1 MTVMR
6 LVLLALIRSQGGLR
20 DSLIERPP
28 YPMNARMC
36 SLGLMPLLAACSS
49 APLKDYQETPSRKNE
64 LITVTHK
71 RLREHN
77 VPLNFYGKVVDQN
90 GAPVAGVEVKAA
102 VRLVKEPLP
111 GIIGDGFDYLV
122 ASTASDGTFA
132 FLNRTGEFFGI
143 DKIQKEGYLVSAT
156 VHEKTYYYYAS
167 DEMKYRPNP
176 SVPEVFKI
184 WKQMGA
190 EELIEK
196 NLKYKLTTEGRS
208 YGLDLLNGA
217 QAKAYAIA
225 DIRVSMTAPSVIKPH
240 VKYDWNFVLE
250 AAEGGLIE
258 TSDDYMYL
266 APVDGYVSRIQV
278 SFNASDANWSDN
290 FRKRFYVMSRNGSV
304 YARIEILVGVALNGH
319 GYLHIESASNPN
331 SSRNL
336 ESKLRR

>member
-1 MTVMR
+1 M
-6 LVLLALIRSQGGLR
+6 
-20 DSLIERPP
+20 
-28 YPMNARMC
+28 
-36 SLGLMPLLAACSS
+36 
-49 APLKDYQETPSRKNE
+49 
-64 LITVTHK
+64 
-71 RLREHN
+71 
-77 VPLNFYGKVVDQN
+77 
-90 GAPVAGVEVKAA
+90 
-102 VRLVKEPLP
+102 
-111 GIIGDGFDYLV
+111 IGDGFDYLV
-122 ASTASDGTFA
+122 ASTASDGTFS

-167 DEMKYRPNP
+167 DEKKYRPNP

-190 EELIEK
+190 EKLIEK

-217 QAKAYAIA
+217 QAKADAIA

-266 APVDGYVSRIQV
+266 APLDGYVSRIQV

-304 YARIEILVGVALNGH
+304 YARIEILVGVALNGR

>member
-1 MTVMR
+1 MMNMN
-6 LVLLALIRSQGGLR
+6 LNKMKSYNLLIIYLFTNLSAQI
-20 DSLIERPP
+20 
-28 YPMNARMC
+28 
-36 SLGLMPLLAACSS
+36 LLPKSGV
-49 APLKDYQETPSRKNE
+49 QETPAAKERMTAA
-64 LITVTHK
+64 LRK
-71 RLREHN
+71 RLQEGN
-77 VPLNFYGKVVDQN
+77 VPIDFYGKVVDQN

-102 VRLVKEPLP
+102 IRLMKEPIP
-111 GIIGDGFDYLV
+111 GMIGDGFDYLV
-122 ASTASDGTFA
+122 ASTASDGTFS

-167 DEMKYRPNP
+167 DEKKYRPNP

-190 EELIEK
+190 EKLIEK

-217 QAKAYAIA
+217 QAKADAIA

-266 APVDGYVSRIQV
+266 APLDGYVSRIQV

-304 YARIEILVGVALNGH
+304 YARIEILVGVALNGR

>member
-1 MTVMR
+1 MMNMNLNKMKSYNLLIIYLFTNLSAQI
-6 LVLLALIRSQGGLR
+6 LVPKSGV
-20 DSLIERPP
+20 
-28 YPMNARMC
+28 
-36 SLGLMPLLAACSS
+36 
-49 APLKDYQETPSRKNE
+49 QETPAAKERMTAA
-64 LITVTHK
+64 LRK
-71 RLREHN
+71 RLQEGN
-77 VPLNFYGKVVDQN
+77 VPIDFYGKVVDQN

-102 VRLVKEPLP
+102 IRLMKEPIP
-111 GIIGDGFDYLV
+111 GMTGDGFDYLV
-122 ASTASDGTFA
+122 ASTASDGTFS

-143 DKIQKEGYLVSAT
+143 YKIQKEGYLVSAT

-167 DEMKYRPNP
+167 DEKKYRPNP

-190 EELIEK
+190 EKLIEK

-217 QAKAYAIA
+217 QAKADAIA

-266 APVDGYVSRIQV
+266 APLDGYVSRIQV

-304 YARIEILVGVALNGH
+304 YARIEILVGVALNGR

>member
-1 MTVMR
+1 
-6 LVLLALIRSQGGLR
+6 
-20 DSLIERPP
+20 
-28 YPMNARMC
+28 
-36 SLGLMPLLAACSS
+36 
-49 APLKDYQETPSRKNE
+49 
-64 LITVTHK
+64 
-71 RLREHN
+71 
-77 VPLNFYGKVVDQN
+77 VPINFYGKVVDQN

-167 DEMKYRPNP
+167 NEMKYRPNP

-217 QAKAYAIA
+217 QAKADAIA

-250 AAEGGLIE
+250 AAEGGLTE

-290 FRKRFYVMSRNGSV
+290 FKKRFYVMSRNGSV

>member
-1 MTVMR
+1 MMNMNLNKMKSYNLLIIYLFTNLSAQI
-6 LVLLALIRSQGGLR
+6 LVPKSGV
-20 DSLIERPP
+20 
-28 YPMNARMC
+28 
-36 SLGLMPLLAACSS
+36 
-49 APLKDYQETPSRKNE
+49 QETPAAKERMTAA
-64 LITVTHK
+64 LRK
-71 RLREHN
+71 RLQEGN
-77 VPLNFYGKVVDQN
+77 VPIDFYGKVVDQN

-102 VRLVKEPLP
+102 IRLMKEPIP
-111 GIIGDGFDYLV
+111 GMIGDGFDYLV
-122 ASTASDGTFA
+122 ASTASDGTFS

-143 DKIQKEGYLVSAT
+143 DKIQK
-156 VHEKTYYYYAS
+156 TYYYYAS
-167 DEMKYRPNP
+167 DEKKYRPNP

-190 EELIEK
+190 EKLIEK

-217 QAKAYAIA
+217 QAKADAIA

-266 APVDGYVSRIQV
+266 APLDGYVSRIQV

-304 YARIEILVGVALNGH
+304 YARIEILVGVALNGR

>member
-1 MTVMR
+1 MMNMNLNKMKSYNLLIIYLFTNLSAQI
-6 LVLLALIRSQGGLR
+6 LVPKSGV
-20 DSLIERPP
+20 
-28 YPMNARMC
+28 
-36 SLGLMPLLAACSS
+36 
-49 APLKDYQETPSRKNE
+49 QETPAAKERMTAA
-64 LITVTHK
+64 LRK
-71 RLREHN
+71 RLQEGN
-77 VPLNFYGKVVDQN
+77 VPIDFYGKVVDQN

-102 VRLVKEPLP
+102 IRLMKEHLP
-111 GIIGDGFDYLV
+111 GMIGDGFDYLV
-122 ASTASDGTFA
+122 ASTASDGTFS

-167 DEMKYRPNP
+167 DEKKYRPNP

-190 EELIEK
+190 EKLIEK

-217 QAKAYAIA
+217 QAKADAIA

-266 APVDGYVSRIQV
+266 APLDGYVSRIQV

-304 YARIEILVGVALNGH
+304 YARIEILVGVALNGR

>member
-1 MTVMR
+1 MKSLYILTCCWALSVISLEAQGNLSNTQESPVRKERLLSIMR
-6 LVLLALIRSQGGLR
+6 
-20 DSLIERPP
+20 ER
-28 YPMNARMC
+28 MRTN
-36 SLGLMPLLAACSS
+36 
-49 APLKDYQETPSRKNE
+49 
-64 LITVTHK
+64 
-71 RLREHN
+71 N
-77 VPLNFYGKVVDQN
+77 VPIDFYGKVVDQN

-102 VRLVKEPLP
+102 IRLMKEPLP
-111 GIIGDGFDYLV
+111 GMIGDGFDYLV
-122 ASTASDGTFA
+122 ASTASDGTFS

-156 VHEKTYYYYAS
+156 VHEKTYYYAS
-167 DEMKYRPNP
+167 DEKKYRPNP

-190 EELIEK
+190 EELIER

-217 QAKAYAIA
+217 QAKADAIT

-250 AAEGGLIE
+250 AVEGGLIE

-266 APVDGYVSRIQV
+266 APLDGYVSRIQV

-304 YARIEILVGVALNGH
+304 YARIEILVGVALNGR

>member
-1 MTVMR
+1 MKSLYILTCWWALSVISLEAQGNLSNTQESPVRKERLLSIMR
-6 LVLLALIRSQGGLR
+6 
-20 DSLIERPP
+20 ER
-28 YPMNARMC
+28 MRTN
-36 SLGLMPLLAACSS
+36 
-49 APLKDYQETPSRKNE
+49 
-64 LITVTHK
+64 
-71 RLREHN
+71 N
-77 VPLNFYGKVVDQN
+77 VPIDFYGKVVDQN

-102 VRLVKEPLP
+102 IRLMKEPLP
-111 GIIGDGFDYLV
+111 GMIGDGFDYLV
-122 ASTASDGTFA
+122 ARTASDGTFS

-156 VHEKTYYYYAS
+156 VHEKTYYYAS
-167 DEMKYRPNP
+167 DEKKYRPNP

-190 EELIEK
+190 EELIER

-217 QAKAYAIA
+217 QAKADAIT

-250 AAEGGLIE
+250 AVEGGLIE

-266 APVDGYVSRIQV
+266 APLDGYVSRIQV

-304 YARIEILVGVALNGH
+304 YARIEILVGVALNGR

>member
-1 MTVMR
+1 MMNMNLNKMKSYNLLIIYLFTNLSAQI
-6 LVLLALIRSQGGLR
+6 LVPKSGV
-20 DSLIERPP
+20 
-28 YPMNARMC
+28 
-36 SLGLMPLLAACSS
+36 
-49 APLKDYQETPSRKNE
+49 QETPAAKERMTAA
-64 LITVTHK
+64 LRK
-71 RLREHN
+71 RLQEGN
-77 VPLNFYGKVVDQN
+77 VPIDFYGKVVDQN

-102 VRLVKEPLP
+102 IRLMKEPIP
-111 GIIGDGFDYLV
+111 GMIGDGFDYLV
-122 ASTASDGTFA
+122 ASTASDGTFS

-167 DEMKYRPNP
+167 DEKKYRPNP

-184 WKQMGA
+184 WTQMGA
-190 EELIEK
+190 EKLIEK

-217 QAKAYAIA
+217 QAKADAIA

-266 APVDGYVSRIQV
+266 APLDGYVSRIQV

-304 YARIEILVGVALNGH
+304 YARIEILVGVALNGR

>member
-1 MTVMR
+1 MKSLFILTCCWALSVIGLEAQGNLSNTQESPVRKERLLSIMR
-6 LVLLALIRSQGGLR
+6 
-20 DSLIERPP
+20 ER
-28 YPMNARMC
+28 MRTN
-36 SLGLMPLLAACSS
+36 
-49 APLKDYQETPSRKNE
+49 
-64 LITVTHK
+64 
-71 RLREHN
+71 N
-77 VPLNFYGKVVDQN
+77 VPIDFYGKVVDQN

-102 VRLVKEPLP
+102 IRLMKEPLP
-111 GIIGDGFDYLV
+111 GMIGDGFDYLV
-122 ASTASDGTFA
+122 ASTASDGTFS

-156 VHEKTYYYYAS
+156 VHEKTYYYAS
-167 DEMKYRPNP
+167 DEKKYRPNP

-190 EELIEK
+190 EELIER

-217 QAKAYAIA
+217 QAKADAIT

-250 AAEGGLIE
+250 AVEGGLIE

-266 APVDGYVSRIQV
+266 APLDGYVSRIQV

-304 YARIEILVGVALNGH
+304 YARIEILVGVALNGR

>member
-1 MTVMR
+1 MNLNKMKSYNLLIIYLFTNLSAQI
-6 LVLLALIRSQGGLR
+6 LVPKSGV
-20 DSLIERPP
+20 
-28 YPMNARMC
+28 
-36 SLGLMPLLAACSS
+36 
-49 APLKDYQETPSRKNE
+49 QETPAAKERMTAA
-64 LITVTHK
+64 LRK
-71 RLREHN
+71 RLQEGN
-77 VPLNFYGKVVDQN
+77 VPIDFYGKVVDQN

-102 VRLVKEPLP
+102 IRLMKEPIP
-111 GIIGDGFDYLV
+111 GMIGDGFDYLV
-122 ASTASDGTFA
+122 ASTASDGTFS

-156 VHEKTYYYYAS
+156 VHEKTYYYYYAS
-167 DEMKYRPNP
+167 DEKKYRPNP

-190 EELIEK
+190 EKLIEK

-217 QAKAYAIA
+217 QAKADAIA

-266 APVDGYVSRIQV
+266 APLDGYVSRIQV

-304 YARIEILVGVALNGH
+304 YARIEILVGVALNGR

>member
-1 MTVMR
+1 MMNMNLNKMKSYNLLIIYLFTNLSAQI
-6 LVLLALIRSQGGLR
+6 LVPKSGV
-20 DSLIERPP
+20 
-28 YPMNARMC
+28 
-36 SLGLMPLLAACSS
+36 
-49 APLKDYQETPSRKNE
+49 QETPAAKERMTDA
-64 LITVTHK
+64 LRK
-71 RLREHN
+71 RLQEGN
-77 VPLNFYGKVVDQN
+77 VPIDVYGKVVDQN

-102 VRLVKEPLP
+102 IRLMKEPIP
-111 GIIGDGFDYLV
+111 GMIGDGFDYLV
-122 ASTASDGTFA
+122 ASTASDGTFS

-167 DEMKYRPNP
+167 DEKKYRPNP

-190 EELIEK
+190 EKLIEK

-217 QAKAYAIA
+217 QAKADAIA

-266 APVDGYVSRIQV
+266 APLDGYVSRIQV

-304 YARIEILVGVALNGH
+304 YARIEILVGVALNGR

>member
-1 MTVMR
+1 MNLNKMKSYNLLIIYLFTNLSAQI
-6 LVLLALIRSQGGLR
+6 LVPKSGV
-20 DSLIERPP
+20 
-28 YPMNARMC
+28 
-36 SLGLMPLLAACSS
+36 
-49 APLKDYQETPSRKNE
+49 QETPAAKERMTAA
-64 LITVTHK
+64 LRK
-71 RLREHN
+71 RLQEGN
-77 VPLNFYGKVVDQN
+77 VPIDFYGKVVDQN

-102 VRLVKEPLP
+102 IRLMKEPIP
-111 GIIGDGFDYLV
+111 GMIGDGFDYLV
-122 ASTASDGTFA
+122 ASTASDGTFS

-167 DEMKYRPNP
+167 DEKKYRPNP

-190 EELIEK
+190 EKLIEK

-217 QAKAYAIA
+217 QAKADAIA

-266 APVDGYVSRIQV
+266 APLDGYVSRIQV

-304 YARIEILVGVALNGH
+304 YARIEILVGVALNGR

>member
-1 MTVMR
+1 MKSLYILTCWWALSVISLEAQGNLSNTQESPVRKERLLSIMR
-6 LVLLALIRSQGGLR
+6 
-20 DSLIERPP
+20 ER
-28 YPMNARMC
+28 MRTN
-36 SLGLMPLLAACSS
+36 
-49 APLKDYQETPSRKNE
+49 
-64 LITVTHK
+64 
-71 RLREHN
+71 N
-77 VPLNFYGKVVDQN
+77 VPIDFYGKVVDQN

-102 VRLVKEPLP
+102 IRLMKEPLP
-111 GIIGDGFDYLV
+111 GMIGDGFDYLV
-122 ASTASDGTFA
+122 ARTASDGTFS

-156 VHEKTYYYYAS
+156 VHEKTYYYAS
-167 DEMKYRPNP
+167 DEKKYRPNP

-190 EELIEK
+190 EELIER

-217 QAKAYAIA
+217 QAKADAIT

-250 AAEGGLIE
+250 AVEGGLIE

-266 APVDGYVSRIQV
+266 APLDGYVSRIQV
-278 SFNASDANWSDN
+278 SFSASDANWSDN

-304 YARIEILVGVALNGH
+304 YARIEILVGVALNGR

>member
-1 MTVMR
+1 MR
-6 LVLLALIRSQGGLR
+6 
-20 DSLIERPP
+20 ER
-28 YPMNARMC
+28 MRTN
-36 SLGLMPLLAACSS
+36 
-49 APLKDYQETPSRKNE
+49 
-64 LITVTHK
+64 
-71 RLREHN
+71 N
-77 VPLNFYGKVVDQN
+77 VPIDFYGKVVDQN

-102 VRLVKEPLP
+102 IRLMKEPLP
-111 GIIGDGFDYLV
+111 GMIGDGFDYLV
-122 ASTASDGTFA
+122 ARTASDGTFS

-156 VHEKTYYYYAS
+156 VHEKTYYYAS
-167 DEMKYRPNP
+167 DEKKYRPNP

-190 EELIEK
+190 EELIER

-217 QAKAYAIA
+217 QAKADAIT

-250 AAEGGLIE
+250 AVEGGLIE

-266 APVDGYVSRIQV
+266 APLDGYVSRIQV

-304 YARIEILVGVALNGH
+304 YARIEILVGVALNGR

>member
-1 MTVMR
+1 MNLNKMKSYNLLIIYLFTNLSAQI
-6 LVLLALIRSQGGLR
+6 LVPKSGV
-20 DSLIERPP
+20 
-28 YPMNARMC
+28 
-36 SLGLMPLLAACSS
+36 
-49 APLKDYQETPSRKNE
+49 QETPAAKERMTAA
-64 LITVTHK
+64 LRK
-71 RLREHN
+71 RLQEGN
-77 VPLNFYGKVVDQN
+77 VPIDFYGKVVDQN

-102 VRLVKEPLP
+102 IRLMKEPIP
-111 GIIGDGFDYLV
+111 GMIGDGFDYLV
-122 ASTASDGTFA
+122 ASTASDGTFS

-167 DEMKYRPNP
+167 DEKKYRPNP

-190 EELIEK
+190 EKLIEK

-217 QAKAYAIA
+217 QAKADAIA

-266 APVDGYVSRIQV
+266 APLDGNVSRIQV

-304 YARIEILVGVALNGH
+304 YARIEILVGVALNGR

>member
-1 MTVMR
+1 MKSLYILTCWWALSVISLEAQGNLSNTQESPVRKERLLSIMR
-6 LVLLALIRSQGGLR
+6 
-20 DSLIERPP
+20 ER
-28 YPMNARMC
+28 MRTN
-36 SLGLMPLLAACSS
+36 
-49 APLKDYQETPSRKNE
+49 
-64 LITVTHK
+64 
-71 RLREHN
+71 N
-77 VPLNFYGKVVDQN
+77 VPIDFYGKVVDQN

-102 VRLVKEPLP
+102 IRLMKEPLP
-111 GIIGDGFDYLV
+111 GMIGDGFDYLV
-122 ASTASDGTFA
+122 ASTASDGTFS

-156 VHEKTYYYYAS
+156 VHEKTYYYAS
-167 DEMKYRPNP
+167 DEKKYRPNP

-190 EELIEK
+190 EELIER

-217 QAKAYAIA
+217 QAKADAIT

-250 AAEGGLIE
+250 AVEGGLIE

-266 APVDGYVSRIQV
+266 APLDGYVSRIQV

-304 YARIEILVGVALNGH
+304 YARIEILVGVALNGR

>member
-1 MTVMR
+1 MKCLYILTCCWALSVISLEAQDNLSNTQESPVRKERLFSIMR
-6 LVLLALIRSQGGLR
+6 
-20 DSLIERPP
+20 ER
-28 YPMNARMC
+28 MRTN
-36 SLGLMPLLAACSS
+36 
-49 APLKDYQETPSRKNE
+49 
-64 LITVTHK
+64 
-71 RLREHN
+71 N
-77 VPLNFYGKVVDQN
+77 VPIDFYGKVVDQN

-102 VRLVKEPLP
+102 IRLMKEPLP
-111 GIIGDGFDYLV
+111 GMIGDGFDYLV
-122 ASTASDGTFA
+122 ASTASDGTFS

-156 VHEKTYYYYAS
+156 VHEKTYYYAS
-167 DEMKYRPNP
+167 DEKKYRPNP

-190 EELIEK
+190 EKLIEK

-217 QAKAYAIA
+217 QAKADAIA

-266 APVDGYVSRIQV
+266 APLDGYVSRIQV

-304 YARIEILVGVALNGH
+304 YARIEILVGVALNGR
-319 GYLHIESASNPN
+319 GYLHVESASNPN

>member
-1 MTVMR
+1 MNMNLNKMKSYNLLIIYLFTNLSAQI
-6 LVLLALIRSQGGLR
+6 LVPKSGV
-20 DSLIERPP
+20 
-28 YPMNARMC
+28 
-36 SLGLMPLLAACSS
+36 
-49 APLKDYQETPSRKNE
+49 QETPAAKERMTAA
-64 LITVTHK
+64 LRK
-71 RLREHN
+71 RLQEGN
-77 VPLNFYGKVVDQN
+77 VPIDFYGKVVDQN

-102 VRLVKEPLP
+102 IRLMKEPIP
-111 GIIGDGFDYLV
+111 GMIGDGFDYLV
-122 ASTASDGTFA
+122 ASTASDGTFS

-167 DEMKYRPNP
+167 DEKKYRPNP

-190 EELIEK
+190 EKLIEK

-217 QAKAYAIA
+217 QAKADAIA

-266 APVDGYVSRIQV
+266 APLDGYVSRIQV

-304 YARIEILVGVALNGH
+304 YARIEILVGVALNGR

>member
-1 MTVMR
+1 MMNMNLNKMKSYNLLIIYLFTNLSAQI
-6 LVLLALIRSQGGLR
+6 LVQSGV
-20 DSLIERPP
+20 
-28 YPMNARMC
+28 
-36 SLGLMPLLAACSS
+36 
-49 APLKDYQETPSRKNE
+49 QETPAAKERMTAA
-64 LITVTHK
+64 LRK
-71 RLREHN
+71 RLQEGN
-77 VPLNFYGKVVDQN
+77 VPIDFYGKVVDQN

-102 VRLVKEPLP
+102 IRLMKEPIP
-111 GIIGDGFDYLV
+111 GMIGDGFDYLV
-122 ASTASDGTFA
+122 ASTASDGTFS

-156 VHEKTYYYYAS
+156 VHEKTYYYAS
-167 DEMKYRPNP
+167 DEKKYRPNP

-190 EELIEK
+190 EKLIEK

-217 QAKAYAIA
+217 QAKADAIA

-266 APVDGYVSRIQV
+266 APLDGYVSRIQV

-304 YARIEILVGVALNGH
+304 YARIEILVGVALNGR

>member
-1 MTVMR
+1 MKSLYILTCWWALSVISLEAQGNLSNTQESPVRKERLLSIMR
-6 LVLLALIRSQGGLR
+6 
-20 DSLIERPP
+20 ER
-28 YPMNARMC
+28 MRTN
-36 SLGLMPLLAACSS
+36 
-49 APLKDYQETPSRKNE
+49 
-64 LITVTHK
+64 
-71 RLREHN
+71 N
-77 VPLNFYGKVVDQN
+77 VPIDFYGKVVDQN

-102 VRLVKEPLP
+102 IRLMKEPLP
-111 GIIGDGFDYLV
+111 GMIGDGFDYLV
-122 ASTASDGTFA
+122 ASTASDGTFS

-156 VHEKTYYYYAS
+156 VHEKTYYYAS
-167 DEMKYRPNP
+167 DEKKYRPNP

-190 EELIEK
+190 EELIER

-217 QAKAYAIA
+217 QAKADAIT

-250 AAEGGLIE
+250 AVEGGLIE

-266 APVDGYVSRIQV
+266 APLDGYISRIQV

-304 YARIEILVGVALNGH
+304 YARIEILVGVALNGR

>member
-1 MTVMR
+1 MMNMNLNKMKSYNLLIIYLFTNLSAQI
-6 LVLLALIRSQGGLR
+6 LVPKSGV
-20 DSLIERPP
+20 
-28 YPMNARMC
+28 
-36 SLGLMPLLAACSS
+36 
-49 APLKDYQETPSRKNE
+49 QETPSAKERMTAA
-64 LITVTHK
+64 LRK
-71 RLREHN
+71 RLQEGN
-77 VPLNFYGKVVDQN
+77 VPIDFYGKVVDQN

-102 VRLVKEPLP
+102 IRLMKEPIP
-111 GIIGDGFDYLV
+111 GMIGDGFDYLV
-122 ASTASDGTFA
+122 ASTASDGTFS

-156 VHEKTYYYYAS
+156 VHEKTYYYYYAS
-167 DEMKYRPNP
+167 DEKKYRPNP

-190 EELIEK
+190 EKLIEK

-208 YGLDLLNGA
+208 YGLDLLSGA
-217 QAKAYAIA
+217 QAKADAIA

-266 APVDGYVSRIQV
+266 APLDGYVSRIQV

-304 YARIEILVGVALNGH
+304 YARIEILVGVALNGR